1 MENKITKV
9 LKRNAIHAYKV
20 FNKNWTCFDYQYV
33 VGRTYM
39 HLGEHIGLCD
49 EGFHACLSLSDCFN
63 YYPFAP
69 SEIKVAEVSVW
80 GDVQFSSEDSKLCSS
95 RIRID
100 RELDLGTV
108 LKLCNAGYRNTG
120 IMNSGN
126 DNSGHGNTGCKN
138 DGSYNSG
145 HQNSGDRNTG
155 DGNSGIYNTG
165 DGNSGGGNTGDYN
178 TGGHNTGKRNRGNRN
193 NGDMNSGNWNTGYY
207 NTGNSNSGD
216 NNSGNWNSGERNSG
230 SSNCGNWNSGSW
242 NSGWFN
248 TKSQEYSFMF
258 NRLVKKSAIEQAP
271 YIPFLYF
278 ALTEWVPITDMSPEE
293 RLAHPECDVT
303 GGYLKTYSY
312 KEAFR
317 KSFEQ
322 AKKQVGWEQQLKD
335 LKSLPNFDAQIFEE
349 ISGIRKEEL
358 V

>member
-20 FNKNWTCFDYQYV
+20 FNKNWTCFDYQYA

-39 HLGEHIGLCD
+39 HLGKHIGLYD
-49 EGFHACLSLSDCFN
+49 EGFHACLSLSDCFT

-80 GDVQFSSEDSKLCSS
+80 GDVQFSLEDSKLCAS

-100 RELDLGTV
+100 RELDFGTV
-108 LKLCNAGYRNTG
+108 IKLCNAGYRNTG

-126 DNSGHGNTGCKN
+126 DNSGHGNSGNKN
-138 DGSYNSG
+138 DGNYNSG
-145 HQNSGDRNTG
+145 NQNSGDRNTG
-155 DGNSGIYNTG
+155 DGNSGIYNSG
-165 DGNSGGGNTGDYN
+165 DCNSGGGNTGDYN
-178 TGGHNTGKRNRGNRN
+178 AGGSNTGSYNC
-193 NGDMNSGNWNTGYY
+193 GNW
-207 NTGNSNSGD
+207 NSGD
-216 NNSGNWNSGERNSG
+216 NNSGNWNSG
-230 SSNCGNWNSGSW
+230 C
-242 NSGWFN
+242 FN
-248 TKSQEYSFMF
+248 TKAQEYTFMF

-271 YIPFLYF
+271 TIPFLHF
-278 ALTEWVPITDMSPEE
+278 DLTKWVPIAVMSPEE
-293 RLAHPECDVT
+293 RLAHPECEVI

-322 AKKQVGWEQQLKD
+322 AKKQIGWEQQLRD
-335 LKSLPNFDAQIFEE
+335 LKSLPNFDAKIFEE
-349 ISGIRKEEL
+349 ISGIREDEL